1 MNKNLYHV
9 LGVSKEASES
19 EIKSAYRKLARKY
32 HPDLN
37 KDDKTAAEKF
47 KEISCAY
54 DVLGDKEKRKK
65 YDNGE
70 IDCDGKPTG
79 YGAGF
84 GGHAGG
90 NYSYGGNPFGQGGF
104 SGFRSAGGNGAEF
117 DFSSIFGE
125 DIFSQFGGA
134 QGGFGR
140 GPRRPRKGEGINYT
154 MQVDFLTAAQ
164 GAEKTVSINGKSIN
178 VKIPAGI
185 ENGQTLRLKGLGHP
199 GPHGGDAGDV
209 LITVN
214 VGAHPYFS
222 ADGLNILL
230 ELPISMKEAV
240 LGAKVTVPTI
250 SGKVAV
256 NIPPYSTSGE
266 KLRLKGKGI
275 KSKKGQGDEIITL
288 KIVAPKTK
296 NAELEK
302 ALAAVPDETIRN
314 F

>member
-9 LGVSKEASES
+9 LGISKDASES

-37 KDDKTAAEKF
+37 KDNAEAAEKF

-54 DVLGDKEKRKK
+54 DILGDKDKRKK
-65 YDNGE
+65 YDNNE

-84 GGHAGG
+84 GGGG
-90 NYSYGGNPFGQGGF
+90 SYGGYSAQGNPFQGGF
-104 SGFRSAGGNGAEF
+104 SGDAGSF

-134 QGGFGR
+134 GGFAG
-140 GPRRPRKGEGINYT
+140 GGTRRPRKGQDISYN
-154 MQVDFLTAAQ
+154 MRIDFLSAAR
-164 GAEKTVSINGKSIN
+164 GDEKTVNLNGKNIN
-178 VKIPAGI
+178 VKIPAGTSD
-185 ENGQTLRLKGLGHP
+185 GQTLRLKGLGAP
-199 GPHGGDAGDV
+199 SPNGGSAGDV
-209 LITVN
+209 LITIN
-214 VGAHPYFS
+214 VDKHPYFT
-222 ADGLNILL
+222 AEGNNIHID
-230 ELPISMKEAV
+230 LPITVKEAV

-256 NIPPYSTSGE
+256 NIPPYASSGE

-275 KSKKGQGDEIITL
+275 LSGDQIITL
-288 KIVAPKTK
+288 KIVAPRKS
-296 NAELEK
+296 NPDLEK
-302 ALAAVPDETIRN
+302 CLQSLPDENVRN